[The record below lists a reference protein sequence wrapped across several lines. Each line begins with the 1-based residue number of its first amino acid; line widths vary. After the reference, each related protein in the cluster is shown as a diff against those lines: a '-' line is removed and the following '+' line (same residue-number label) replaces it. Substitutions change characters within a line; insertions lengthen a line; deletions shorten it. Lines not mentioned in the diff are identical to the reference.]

1 MLWQQCRGAYE
12 VLPVRTEWDAPFL
25 GIDFPRNISNM
36 ACTFRPLFSTGLR
49 AMPFPAKVSPQ
60 SRRKKLILCIDHH
73 QPGVRA
79 RKLILEAAG
88 YRVLTANSGT
98 IGLRL
103 LRRHRVHFVVLDY
116 RMPQMDGEAVAREI
130 RRIDPHT
137 PVIMLSGQIQLAL

>member
-1 MLWQQCRGAYE
+1 MYVSDHC
-12 VLPVRTEWDAPFL
+12 
-25 GIDFPRNISNM
+25 
-36 ACTFRPLFSTGLR
+36 
-49 AMPFPAKVSPQ
+49 SPQ
-60 SRRKKLILCIDHH
+60 VYVPCLFQPRCRRSLAERSSSFCIDDH

-130 RRIDPHT
+130 RRIDPRI
-137 PVIMLSGQIQLAL
+137 PVIMLSGQINLPHEALSAVDVFVSKGEPPAVTALAECGL